1 MKRFTGFIAGALVAL
16 TATAAAAQTL
26 GLGTTAGG
34 ANDAIGNSIS
44 QVVSSSSGMQ
54 MRPQK
59 MSGTQQY
66 IPLIDAGKLEFGLSN
81 VMQYYMA
88 VSGTG
93 LSNGQSYKNMRL
105 AATIMPFYNG
115 IFVRANSGIN
125 TIADLK
131 GKRLPSGYK
140 SAALFETF
148 MVEFLRSANL
158 TRKDVVNV
166 PVVSLP
172 QSWDLFKQGKVD
184 AAIAA
189 VGAGAL
195 NEIKATV
202 GDIKY
207 LPISPNQKML
217 ENLPRTRFDVLQ
229 PKANLV
235 GINVPTSVHTYD
247 YAIFVSASV
256 KDEVVYKVV
265 KAIYDNVGALR
276 KSTPL
281 WNTFEPSMVA
291 RDQQMPYH
299 PGAVKFFR
307 EKGLVK

>member
-1 MKRFTGFIAGALVAL
+1 MNKITGFIAAVLLALGAGAVS
-16 TATAAAAQTL
+16 AQTL

-44 QVVSSSSGMQ
+44 QVVSSTSGMQ

-93 LSNGQSYKNMRL
+93 LSKGQSYKNMRL

-140 SAALFETF
+140 SATLFETF

-158 TRKDVVNV
+158 TRKDVTNV

-172 QSWDLFKQGKVD
+172 QSWDLFKSGKVD

-195 NEIKATV
+195 KEIKATV

-207 LPISPNQKML
+207 LPITPNPKML

-229 PKANLV
+229 PAPNLV
-235 GINVPTSVHTYD
+235 GINVPTTIHTYD
-247 YAIFVSASV
+247 YVVFVSASV
-256 KDEVVYKVV
+256 KDDVVYKVV
-265 KAIYDNVGALR
+265 KALHDNAAALR

-281 WNTFEPSMVA
+281 WNTFEPA
-291 RDQQMPYH
+291 QIGRDQQLPYH